1 MARNNVFDIWDL
13 PRDVQVILTSLASLN
28 ERKKKKKKI
37 PPKNMPRHSLKRNS
51 RILLVSRLIAVQA
64 ILQQLLSSSIKP
76 TVVWQLQRH
85 GYLRVSQLSLS
96 DYAVLFHTGVLLP
109 STLPGS
115 VGKLSLCFHQTL
127 FFWQVEDSSSISNLS
142 TELSS
147 PYLNLIFF
155 LF

>member
-1 MARNNVFDIWDL
+1 
-13 PRDVQVILTSLASLN
+13 
-28 ERKKKKKKI
+28 
-37 PPKNMPRHSLKRNS
+37 MPRHSLKRNS

-127 FFWQVEDSSSISNLS
+127 FF
-142 TELSS
+142 
-147 PYLNLIFF
+147 
-155 LF
+155 